1 MSQTIMLAEGPA
13 MDNKPE
19 LEIFADDVA
28 CAHGC
33 TCGELDADLMFYLK
47 ARGIPHKEAEAL
59 LVEAFAREAIED
71 FGEGPLGVVEE
82 LREAMLS
89 TVLDWMR
96 ARA

>member
-1 MSQTIMLAEGPA
+1 

-33 TCGELDADLMFYLK
+33 TCGELDEDLMFYLN
-47 ARGIPHKEAEAL
+47 ARGIPAKEAEAL

-71 FGEGPLGVVEE
+71 FGDEGLGEAVEE
-82 LREAMLS
+82 LRAALFAS
-89 TVLDWMR
+89 VTDWML
-96 ARA
+96 ART

>member
-1 MSQTIMLAEGPA
+1 

-33 TCGELDADLMFYLK
+33 TCGQLDDDLMFYLK
-47 ARGIPHKEAEAL
+47 ARGIPHQEAEAL

-71 FGEGPLGVVEE
+71 FGEGTLGEAVEE
-82 LREAMLS
+82 LRGALLES
-89 TVLDWMR
+89 VTDWMR
-96 ARA
+96 ARG

>member
-1 MSQTIMLAEGPA
+1 

-33 TCGELDADLMFYLK
+33 TCGQLDEDLMFYLM
-47 ARGIPHKEAEAL
+47 ARGIPHTEAEAI

-71 FGEGPLGVVEE
+71 FGEGPLGMVEE
-82 LREAMLS
+82 LRGALLS
-89 TVLDWMR
+89 AVTDWMR
-96 ARA
+96 ARG